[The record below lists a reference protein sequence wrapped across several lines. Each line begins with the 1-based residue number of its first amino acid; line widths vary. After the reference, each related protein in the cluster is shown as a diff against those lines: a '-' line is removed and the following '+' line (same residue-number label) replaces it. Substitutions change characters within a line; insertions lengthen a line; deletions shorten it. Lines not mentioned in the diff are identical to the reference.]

1 MSEIKN
7 ELIKNH
13 LLEPGGAIGIH
24 GEGYPESSIFYKVD
38 IRISN
43 DKKFP
48 IMIRL
53 TETGLSIDLVRN
65 Q

>member
-1 MSEIKN
+1 MSEIKD
-7 ELIKNH
+7 ERIKNH

-24 GEGYPESSIFYKVD
+24 GNGYAESSMFHGVD
-38 IRISN
+38 IQISN
-43 DKKFP
+43 DKTYP

-53 TETGLSIDLVRN
+53 TETGLTVELVRN

>member
-7 ELIKNH
+7 EYVKNH

-24 GEGYPESSIFYKVD
+24 GKGYPESSKFHGVD
-38 IRISN
+38 IQISN
-43 DKKFP
+43 NKKHD
-48 IMIRL
+48 ITIRL
-53 TETGLSIDLVRN
+53 TETGLEIDLVRN